1 MATDPPVAP
10 AADPADARL
19 SVHDGDL
26 PAQAVEVVDAG
37 LGAFNEGAA
46 PLEQVRPLACFARV
60 AGDRVIGGAVGR
72 RWGECCELQQ
82 LWVLPEARGRGLG
95 TRLLRAFEAQAQACG
110 CRQVYLETWSFQ
122 ARPFYAAR
130 GYELL
135 LELRGYGPGLAKY
148 TMRRWLGSAPA
159 GA

>member
-1 MATDPPVAP
+1 MPIEPSSSP
-10 AADPADARL
+10 AGVFL

-37 LGAFNEGAA
+37 LGRFNEGAA
-46 PLEQVRPLACFARV
+46 PLEQVRPLACFAH
-60 AGDRVIGGAVGR
+60 AGEGGPPIGGAVGR

-82 LWVLPEARGRGLG
+82 LWVQPEARGRGLG
-95 TRLLRAFEAQAQACG
+95 TRLLRAFEARAQACG

-122 ARPFYAAR
+122 ARPFYAAL
-130 GYELL
+130 GYEVL

-148 TMRRWLGSAPA
+148 TMRRWLGAPA
-159 GA
+159 G

>member
-1 MATDPPVAP
+1 MRPAGPRTTPMATDPPVAP

-26 PAQAVEVVDAG
+26 PAQAVEVVDAA
-37 LGAFNEGAA
+37 LG
-46 PLEQVRPLACFARV
+46 
-60 AGDRVIGGAVGR
+60 D
-72 RWGECCELQQ
+72 
-82 LWVLPEARGRGLG
+82 
-95 TRLLRAFEAQAQACG
+95 
-110 CRQVYLETWSFQ
+110 
-122 ARPFYAAR
+122 
-130 GYELL
+130 ELL